1 MGVNEGVAFWNALKV
16 KIKSLVKQETSNCF
30 KVARYDVT
38 SAPDGTTIGVTLPE
52 GSKEIQIPYS
62 QEVSTAVIGDTV
74 LVGWYGSLST
84 ARAIW
89 FGKGFEGQPL
99 E

>member
-1 MGVNEGVAFWNALKV
+1 MGVNDGVAFWNALKA
-16 KIKSLVKQETSNCF
+16 KIKSLIKQETSNCF

-52 GSKEIQIPYS
+52 GNKEIQIPYS

>member
-16 KIKSLVKQETSNCF
+16 KIKSLIKQETSNCF

-52 GSKEIQIPYS
+52 VTKKFRYR
-62 QEVSTAVIGDTV
+62 TH
-74 LVGWYGSLST
+74 
-84 ARAIW
+84 R
-89 FGKGFEGQPL
+89 K
-99 E
+99 